1 MMTRL
6 LLVMITCV
14 LFLPTIILILP
25 HNLNKEI
32 LVTVLIIGILIIPTT
47 IFLSIKGMYS
57 KETVILQTTS
67 FISEKYGEI
76 NLYDIKKMKFETY
89 KGLRIR
95 LYLKNGLVLGISPFN
110 QFKSK
115 ASREFIEFY
124 KELELKN
131 KTIANSQQ
139 TSPTLKSHSTTT
151 LI

>member
-1 MMTRL
+1 MTRML
-6 LLVMITCV
+6 LIMITCI

-32 LVTVLIIGILIIPTT
+32 LATVLIIGILIIPIT
-47 IFLSIKGMYS
+47 IFLSIKSMYS
-57 KETVILQTTS
+57 KETVLLQTTS

-76 NLYDIKKMKFETY
+76 NLHDFKKMKFETY

-115 ASREFIEFY
+115 AIREFIEFY

-131 KTIANSQQ
+131 KTIANSRLAPAQYFASQ
-139 TSPTLKSHSTTT
+139 
-151 LI
+151 